1 MKIGLIG
8 NGKMGKCFIEH
19 CPYQIVGVVS
29 KTNLNS
35 CFAYSEIPQ
44 VLVDFSHPSM
54 IHQILEYATL
64 NHCKCILG
72 TTGYSEAEMNLI
84 KETAKTNAIVY
95 SANYSIGLQAM
106 KKMVHQLSTKLSDY
120 DIELVE
126 THHRLKKDAP
136 SGTSLLLYDSLKKAQ
151 SEYVLG
157 HTSKRQDNAIGI
169 HAVRGGNGFSKQSV
183 LFLGDH
189 ESIECTYSSQGNLSF
204 IKGALLALEYIKDK
218 EVGLFTMDEV
228 LWK

>member
-29 KTNLNS
+29 KSKIKS
-35 CFAYSEIPQ
+35 CFELSEVPQ
-44 VLVDFSHPSM
+44 VLVDFSHPSS

-95 SANYSIGLQAM
+95 APNYSIGLQVM
-106 KKMVHQLSTKLSDY
+106 KKTVQQMSTKLKDF

-136 SGTSLLLYDSLKKAQ
+136 SGTSLMLYDAIKNNQ
-151 SEYVLG
+151 SDYVLG
-157 HTSKRQDNAIGI
+157 HSKQREENQIGI
-169 HAVRGGNGFSKQSV
+169 HAIRGGSGYSKQSV
-183 LFLGDH
+183 LFLGEN
-189 ESIECTYSSQGNLSF
+189 ESIECTYCSQSNLSF

-218 EVGLFTMDEV
+218 EVGYFTMDEV